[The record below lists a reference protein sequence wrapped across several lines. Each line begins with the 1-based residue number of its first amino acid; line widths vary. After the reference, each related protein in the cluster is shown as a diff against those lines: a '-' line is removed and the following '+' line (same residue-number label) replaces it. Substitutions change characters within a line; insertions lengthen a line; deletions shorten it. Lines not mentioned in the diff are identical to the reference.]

1 MELYEKNGNAI
12 YILNV
17 LKKYSDEEHILQIRD
32 IKEKVKEIYEIDI
45 DPRTIRRIINL
56 LKYKLDYDIS
66 TRSENSLGY
75 FIYRNPD
82 TDFEPGELRAIIDNF
97 SYSNYIVPSISKEII
112 TKCKN
117 MQNIYENEKLK
128 DYKIISKNTKTDN
141 MEVIKNIEDISTAIS
156 NKKKIKF
163 DYWKYRLTNK
173 LEKEIVKKSVLT
185 PLAIIYKLQQ
195 FYLVGYVDRAPV
207 LFYYRIDRIK
217 NIVELDDKASTKIT
231 KKELEDF
238 VNSSFDMHGGEIEQ
252 IEITCHINLL
262 DNIIEEFGKDIEIKK
277 INPDYFSAKIE
288 SSARG
293 FKYWALRNLEFVF
306 VNKPNSLKKEI
317 DTIIKNHLK

>member
-66 TRSENSLGY
+66 TRNENSLGY

-185 PLAIIYKLQQ
+185 PLTIIYKLQQ

-288 SSARG
+288 SSTRG